1 MSESTPGNM
10 SEQLPASTLLRHV
23 LPEQVQAVHTEEPEL
38 LPALRRT
45 APLHIE
51 VGLICG
57 GIEQCHT
64 EITASVPV
72 DAVAVG
78 NYTGGKPFSAD
89 LAIDKAISQTL
100 RTNSTGQS
108 TQSQITG
115 AAPCD
120 LIITQYIERGI
131 IRSELGQPFFLPD
144 PRPDAAPTGR
154 IIIVAGMGLPGRFGM
169 SELAI
174 LSRELCWSVGRLGK
188 KHLATVL
195 IGAGEGNIPTV
206 DAFSTWF
213 YGLYKALNEARD
225 DQHLTRITFVE
236 YDPIKYIRMH
246 YALLELLEHK
256 EHDLVI
262 DYKPLSDD
270 EIKKRMQEGLDKQI
284 RDLTREWSRQGIT
297 GESEAQ
303 KEMPARITLELQN
316 KIYRFGAITAT
327 ASVPEREILID
338 PVLISDAN
346 DELAAEMNP
355 AMQLERGQFM
365 ERLLIPSDLHET
377 LYSST
382 SLVMILDATT
392 ARIHW
397 EMLARSGD
405 LITDADD
412 LSPQERFFGTGWGFT
427 RQLRTTFA
435 PPPEPPPPPQRVLNV
450 LVVADTAEDAALPG
464 ARAEG
469 IAVADLF
476 ESYNSVWS
484 EATGN
489 SIKVTRMIGP
499 QAATRTN
506 VLRELLMRQYD
517 VLHFAGHCIYVPEDP
532 PSSGWIFSH
541 SECLSAY
548 ELNRID
554 HIPKFVFSNACESG
568 ITPERSAKSSAG
580 MAPSFAESFF
590 ARGVSN
596 FVCTAWPVDDA
607 AARTFAVTFYACL
620 LGLTP
625 GNTAMTN
632 QPLLI
637 HKAIRQARLAVFNH
651 TNYDTRTWGA
661 YQHYGDPDYRFFDT
675 ESSSL

>member
-1 MSESTPGNM
+1 MSESSPDNAGKQAMAGALMRHVMPDGGQGGTQP
-10 SEQLPASTLLRHV
+10 LPAFGRS
-23 LPEQVQAVHTEEPEL
+23 
-38 LPALRRT
+38 

-51 VGLICG
+51 VGLVCG
-57 GIEQCHT
+57 GIEQCQAQ
-64 EITASVPV
+64 IAASVPV
-72 DAVAVG
+72 DAIAVG
-78 NYTGGKPFSAD
+78 NYTGGKPFTAD
-89 LAIDKAISQTL
+89 LAIDRSISQAL
-100 RTNSTGQS
+100 QAKSSSQS
-108 TQSQITG
+108 PD
-115 AAPCD
+115 AATSSAN

-131 IRSELGQPFFLPD
+131 IRSQLGQPFFLPD
-144 PRPDAAPTGR
+144 PRPDAATTGR
-154 IIIVAGMGLPGRFGM
+154 IVVIAGMGLPGRFGI
-169 SELAI
+169 SELAV

-195 IGAGEGNIPTV
+195 IGAGEGNIPTL
-206 DAFSTWF
+206 DAFAAWF
-213 YGLYKALNEARD
+213 SGIYRAINEARAE
-225 DQHLTRITFVE
+225 QHLTRITFVE
-236 YDPIKYIRMH
+236 YDPIKFIHMH
-246 YALLELLEHK
+246 FALMEVLAHREH
-256 EHDLVI
+256 ELVI
-262 DYKPLSDD
+262 DYKQPGDD

-284 RDLTREWSRQGIT
+284 QELTREWSSQGLA
-297 GESEAQ
+297 GASEAQ

-327 ASVPEREILID
+327 ASIPEREILID
-338 PVLISDAN
+338 PILIAEAN
-346 DELAAEMNP
+346 DELAAESDP

-365 ERLLIPSDLHET
+365 ERLLIPIDLHST

-397 EMLARSGD
+397 EMLARSDD
-405 LITDADD
+405 LITEADD

-450 LVVADTAEDAALPG
+450 LVIADTAEDAALPG

-469 IAVADLF
+469 TAVADLF
-476 ESYNSVWS
+476 ESYNTIRSAAS
-484 EATGN
+484 GN

-517 VLHFAGHCIYVPEDP
+517 VLHFAGHCIYVPDDP

-541 SECLSAY
+541 GECLSAY

-568 ITPERSAKSSAG
+568 ITPDRSAGHAAG

-596 FVCTAWPVDDA
+596 FVCTAWAVDDA

-632 QPLLI
+632 QPVLI
-637 HKAIRQARLAVFNH
+637 HRAMRHARLAVFNH
-651 TNYDTRTWGA
+651 PNYDTHTWGA

-675 ESSSL
+675 ESSSF